1 MLKIFKKIKDQITI
15 NAPSLSPL
23 AIRISTEDT
32 KNKSQHLLILEDKN
46 DWSLLSWTLMARGSG
61 TVVKNIH

>member
-1 MLKIFKKIKDQITI
+1 MVT
-15 NAPSLSPL
+15 LSPL